1 MILIWGVDN
10 FGIWIFLI
18 SVPAM
23 LNFFNFN
30 FTQATV
36 QEMTYF
42 HAKGQVNKVKEIF
55 QNSLVILMLNVL
67 IFTIVILIFY
77 FFSNF
82 NLTIIENLPVKE
94 FNIILLLL
102 ILSFYLDIIGNGI
115 MANVLQFQGKLY
127 IEIYINN
134 ALDFISKLSIILT
147 GIFFESLI
155 YAALLFFIISILK
168 SIIFIYYYYLNKMY
182 LVFSLRKSS
191 IKGVKKL
198 FKLSLGYSAEL
209 LATLMKHSGQIF
221 LLGIFFGPQIIA
233 YVSTCKTLFYFFP
246 VRILATLNNISMF
259 EYAQTFAKK
268 KISNLKYNHKVH
280 ILFIIVLL
288 LLFLIASTTIGPFIY
303 KIWLNNKFNLSFIF
317 LLIIAFDASLYLLRT
332 SIIIPLKSL
341 NRFFVLGIVELFFIF
356 IAMLVSY
363 YFLSLGYSFI
373 SHFIIILISSVI
385 ILLISTYIVDKF
397 YKNYKIN

>member
-1 MILIWGVDN
+1 MQINFFKFSEKQISRLKKNIVAQFSSHSLLIIGQLFFPPLMILIWGVDN

-36 QEMTYF
+36 QEMTHF
-42 HAKGQVNKVKEIF
+42 HTKGQVNKVKEIF

-82 NLTIIENLPVKE
+82 NLSAIENLPVNE

-168 SIIFIYYYYLNKMY
+168 SIIFIYYYYLNKIY
-182 LVFSLRKSS
+182 LVFSL
-191 IKGVKKL
+191 
-198 FKLSLGYSAEL
+198 
-209 LATLMKHSGQIF
+209 
-221 LLGIFFGPQIIA
+221 
-233 YVSTCKTLFYFFP
+233 
-246 VRILATLNNISMF
+246 
-259 EYAQTFAKK
+259 
-268 KISNLKYNHKVH
+268 
-280 ILFIIVLL
+280 
-288 LLFLIASTTIGPFIY
+288 
-303 KIWLNNKFNLSFIF
+303 
-317 LLIIAFDASLYLLRT
+317 
-332 SIIIPLKSL
+332 
-341 NRFFVLGIVELFFIF
+341 
-356 IAMLVSY
+356 
-363 YFLSLGYSFI
+363 
-373 SHFIIILISSVI
+373 
-385 ILLISTYIVDKF
+385 
-397 YKNYKIN
+397 